1 MTSFDQASA
10 EAAEARGDWDA
21 AIAEVSQFAECYS
34 PDYHRH
40 HAHLWHMDLLAKAGR
55 LHELADLAENDVH
68 ARRRLDRFLF
78 EEGRDSDLR
87 QRAER
92 GDKTALYLLVRLLR
106 GQGKYGAATQAVLDI
121 DEPNS
126 YAAELARHQLNDQ
139 V

>member
-1 MTSFDQASA
+1 
-10 EAAEARGDWDA
+10 
-21 AIAEVSQFAECYS
+21 
-34 PDYHRH
+34 
-40 HAHLWHMDLLAKAGR
+40 MDLLAKAGR